1 MKRPA
6 KPAPI
11 VAGRI
16 HPAHNG
22 PVRFSRWIDHLPP
35 WLSFGAVASTG
46 IYEPWEL
53 GFMGWPL
60 ATALLVEARRWSLAR
75 HRRLVE
81 IAVLALVCVMV
92 LLRLGLVPITLNT
105 LFLLCGARLALP
117 RDLPQRRQILLMG
130 FLVFLTTT
138 VATFDLGFLGWTLAW
153 MASATLVLLH
163 QAWTTSAAHKGGLA
177 PRPPY
182 WKLAGW
188 MGSALA
194 GSALLF
200 VVMPRPTLGLRFF
213 PWGAAGLTGSVAGL
227 SDRLDLEAAGP
238 VLPNAEVV
246 VRVIPGEGIPEHELP
261 AVAEALALLKGITLE
276 ELDGQTW
283 EPLGFRPQSL
293 PDAISEDRWQYLAL
307 SGHRLFPLEFA
318 LNPDPMGL
326 VPQPYGALE
335 VVPLPGMPL
344 RQGPGGSLR
353 WMFPSRRALGLKLRV
368 TPSATEE
375 VRMTPE
381 RKAYFTRTGEG
392 TEAALRWSLRA
403 VPTSVEPSVL
413 AERLA
418 SELSTWDYTLDNPSG
433 SAENPLADFLERTRA
448 GHCEYYASSLALAL
462 RHRGVPARV
471 VNGYRLGP
479 WIPEGR
485 YWVVTRNEAHSWVEW
500 WDETTRRWTVADP
513 TPPAPPSALTGEGLR
528 AWLQRWSDALRFRWD
543 RYVVRFSDQDQQEG
557 LAWLQARVE
566 ALPEHLPSPR
576 TALPLLAGLA
586 ILLAG
591 AWALRTALRPGVHTS
606 DHARALKALGPLIRA
621 AGRDQAPQARE
632 TVRAW
637 LQRQAIL
644 RPGRQTALEALIR
657 EAEAV
662 AYNGQPDRRLRRL
675 ATEERAAWR
684 RG

>member
-1 MKRPA
+1 M
-6 KPAPI
+6 
-11 VAGRI
+11 AGRVR
-16 HPAHNG
+16 PAHND

-60 ATALLVEARRWSLAR
+60 ATALLLEARRWNLAR

-117 RDLPQRRQILLMG
+117 RELPQRRQILLMG

-153 MASATLVLLH
+153 MASAALVLLH
-163 QAWTTSAAHKGGLA
+163 QAWTTSATHKGGLA

-182 WKLAGW
+182 RKLGGW
-188 MGSALA
+188 MASALA

-200 VVMPRPTLGLRFF
+200 VLMPRPTLGLRFF
-213 PWGAAGLTGSVAGL
+213 PWGVAGLTGSVAGL

-238 VLPNAEVV
+238 VLPNAQVV
-246 VRVIPGEGIPEHELP
+246 MRVIPGEGIPDQELP

-283 EPLGFRPQSL
+283 ESRGFRPQNL
-293 PDAISEDRWQYLAL
+293 PGAIPEEQWRYLVV
-307 SGHRLFPLEFA
+307 GDHRLFPLEFA

-326 VPQPYGALE
+326 VPQPYGDLE

-344 RQGPGGSLR
+344 RHGPGGSLR
-353 WMFPSRRALGLKLRV
+353 WMFPSRRALALKVRV
-368 TPSATEE
+368 LPLAADQA
-375 VRMTPE
+375 RMTPE
-381 RKAYFTRTGEG
+381 RKAYYTQTGED

-403 VPTSVEPSVL
+403 APDPLEPGALV
-413 AERLA
+413 ERLT
-418 SELSTWDYTLDNPSG
+418 SELTTWGYTLDNPSG
-433 SAENPLADFLERTRA
+433 GAENPLADFLERTRA
-448 GHCEYYASSLALAL
+448 GHCEYYASALALAL

-500 WDETTRRWTVADP
+500 WNPATRRWAVADP
-513 TPPAPPSALTGEGLR
+513 TPPAPPSTLTGAGLR
-528 AWLQRWSDALRFRWD
+528 AWLQRWTDALRFRWD

-557 LAWLQARVE
+557 LAWLQAQVATLPDHLPTPRA
-566 ALPEHLPSPR
+566 ALPVMA
-576 TALPLLAGLA
+576 TLA
-586 ILLAG
+586 ILVAG
-591 AWALRTALRPGVHTS
+591 AWGARIARRPRTRPLGHGRV
-606 DHARALKALGPLIRA
+606 LKALGPLIRA
-621 AGRDQAPQARE
+621 AGRDQMPEARE

-637 LQRQAIL
+637 LLRQAD
-644 RPGRQTALEALIR
+644 RRAGRRTHLETLAR
-657 EAEAV
+657 EAEGV
-662 AYNGQPDRRLRRL
+662 AYNGQGDQRLRDL
-675 ATEERAAWR
+675 VAQEREAWR
-684 RG
+684 KG